1 MVSLSMASTF
11 GFLTLPRRV
20 FIGAMLACLLAGA
33 APTHANGTALE
44 FVQQVGNT
52 AITDLTA
59 PGISDS
65 DRVTRMR
72 KMLSNIFDEEAVAR
86 FVLGPYA
93 RRATPAEFK
102 EFVELYKVY
111 VAHNY
116 ASLFKRYSGKKVEMQ
131 REQPVGNDEVAVI
144 GVIRQPAGPTVN
156 MEMRVHKVGGAF
168 KALDLKIEGVSM
180 PLTHRKQ
187 FASVL
192 NQRGNK
198 ISGLLD
204 ALRGAITR
212 FEAET
217 PSK

>member
-1 MVSLSMASTF
+1 MASTF

-20 FIGAMLACLLAGA
+20 LIGAMLACFLAGA
-33 APTHANGTALE
+33 APSHANGTAFE

-72 KMLSNIFDEEAVAR
+72 KMLSNIFDEDAVAR
-86 FVLGPYA
+86 FVLGPYV
-93 RRATPAEFK
+93 RRATRSEFK
-102 EFVELYKVY
+102 EFVELYKIY

-116 ASLFKRYSGKKVEMQ
+116 ASLFKRYNGEKVEMQ
-131 REQPVGNDEVAVI
+131 REQLVGQDEVAVI
-144 GVIRQPAGPTVN
+144 GVIHQSAGPTVN

-168 KALDLKIEGVSM
+168 KAIDLKIEGVSM

-204 ALRGAITR
+204 ALRGAIAR

>member
-1 MVSLSMASTF
+1 MSTF
-11 GFLTLPRRV
+11 PAILSLPRRI
-20 FIGAMLACLLAGA
+20 FIGAVLAGLLAGA
-33 APTHANGTALE
+33 APSYANGAALE

-72 KMLSNIFDEEAVAR
+72 KMLSNIFDEEAFAR

-93 RRATPAEFK
+93 RRATSAEFK

-116 ASLFKRYSGKKVEMQ
+116 ASLFKRYNGEKIEMQ
-131 REQPVGNDEVAVI
+131 REQPVGQDEVTVI

-156 MEMRVHKVGGAF
+156 MEMRVHKVGGSF
-168 KALDLKIEGVSM
+168 KAIDLKIEGVSM

-204 ALRGAITR
+204 ALRGAIAR